1 MKIVMNAPDYFQEHK
16 NLIKLLLSA
25 HKQAFLKE
33 AKAQIKE
40 VKAQKTKIKKKT
52 Y

>member
-1 MKIVMNAPDYFQEHK
+1 MNAPAYFSEHK
-16 NLIKLLLSA
+16 KLVKLLLSA

-40 VKAQKTKIKKKT
+40 VKKQKIKLKKN